1 METITEIL
9 KSNPKF
15 IAGGFNWSNFGT
27 FQSLIYY
34 AAGKCEQEY
43 GDDDPITQL
52 LRSASEPK
60 DTYGFPQNFLEDG
73 GLRED
78 GADCWVHKFSDGSSI
93 EVNNGDPV
101 IYSDFYDYL
110 VGSNQYLDGESGL
123 IMSNED

>member
-34 AAGKCEQEY
+34 AAGRCGQIHGEY
-43 GDDDPITQL
+43 DPLTQL
-52 LRSASEPK
+52 LKSASEPTE
-60 DTYGFPQNFLEDG
+60 TYGFPQNFREDG

-93 EVNNGDPV
+93 EINNGYPV
-101 IYSDFYDYL
+101 VYSDFYDYL
-110 VGSNQYLDGESGL
+110 VDSNQYLDDESGL
-123 IMSNED
+123 ILSKED